1 MSEMSYLEKLLD
13 GAEVEW
19 KPLREVCDFKNGF
32 AFKSNLFKETGFPIV
47 RITNIDG
54 FNVNLDEVKYFSPND
69 YKEDISSFEVSMGDI
84 VIAMS
89 GATTGK
95 VGFYKNETRCYLNQR
110 VGKFVPK
117 RNLLNNKYLYHFL
130 LLNTEAIYI
139 LAGGGAQPNLSSNA
153 LMSKLLIPIPS
164 SSNPEKSLA
173 IQSEIARILDKF
185 TALTAELTAE
195 LTARKKQYNYYR
207 DQLLSFDEEQ
217 EKPIY
222 LEKLLD
228 GVEVEW
234 KSLGEVAEIYGGLTG
249 KTKADFEKGNARYIS
264 YKKIFGSLDI
274 KNMPT
279 DYVHVREDERQ
290 HEVRYGD
297 ILFTGSSE
305 IAEEAGIS
313 CAVTSQFD
321 EPVYLNSFSF
331 GVRFNNKIKLIPEF
345 LKYLFRTNKMRKE
358 ISKTA
363 SGVTRFNISKARFKK
378 ILIPILCPNNP
389 EKSLAIQ
396 SEIVRILDKFDTLTN
411 SITEGLPREIEL
423 RQKQYEYYRDLLFS
437 FPKPD
442 SVTN

>member
-1 MSEMSYLEKLLD
+1 MSELSYLKKLL
-13 GAEVEW
+13 G
-19 KPLREVCDFKNGF
+19 
-32 AFKSNLFKETGFPIV
+32 
-47 RITNIDG
+47 
-54 FNVNLDEVKYFSPND
+54 
-69 YKEDISSFEVSMGDI
+69 
-84 VIAMS
+84 
-89 GATTGK
+89 
-95 VGFYKNETRCYLNQR
+95 
-110 VGKFVPK
+110 
-117 RNLLNNKYLYHFL
+117 
-130 LLNTEAIYI
+130 
-139 LAGGGAQPNLSSNA
+139 
-153 LMSKLLIPIPS
+153 
-164 SSNPEKSLA
+164 
-173 IQSEIARILDKF
+173 
-185 TALTAELTAE
+185 
-195 LTARKKQYNYYR
+195 
-207 DQLLSFDEEQ
+207 
-217 EKPIY
+217 
-222 LEKLLD
+222 

-331 GVRFNNKIKLIPEF
+331 GVRFNNKIKLTPEF

-396 SEIVRILDKFDTLTN
+396 SEIVRILDKFTALTAELTAELNMRKKQYNYYRDQLLSFKEGEVEWKTLGEVAQYSKTRISFELLDERNYVGVDNLLQNRAGKSLSNHVPTSGKLTEFIPNDILIGNIRPYLKKIWQADCIGGTNGDVLVIRCIDSSINTRYLYQILADDKFFEYNMQHAKGAKMPRGSKEDIMKYPIPVPPLTLQARIVEILNKFDTLTN

-437 FPKPD
+437 FPKPETV
-442 SVTN
+442 SN